1 MSATET
7 SWKFNFDSRSL
18 SWDQTTSTTF
28 QTSPELKQHTK
39 ANLIKDYVKVFVLS
53 FLQMIK
59 KTHLYFHEISN
70 ALQEIERAW
79 LSQGSVLSK
88 YTALVSMQDSP
99 ITCALSTNT
108 VRAARQIQSVPV
120 YKCTSHDWLR
130 RKMQLG
136 TLEWI
141 EDKVTNGKLG
151 RNTNSSS
158 HRDKFNRKED
168 TVLNNLNSLQKLLAT
183 WWREWRW

>member
-1 MSATET
+1 MEERVGLETSATET

-28 QTSPELKQHTK
+28 QTAQEPKQHTK
-39 ANLIKDYVKVFVLS
+39 ANLIKGYIKFFFS
-53 FLQMIK
+53 FISSNDSK
-59 KTHLYFHEISN
+59 PHLYLHEISN

-108 VRAARQIQSVPV
+108 VRASRQIQSVPV

-130 RKMQLG
+130 RKMQPG

-141 EDKVTNGKLG
+141 EDKVTNGKFG
-151 RNTNSSS
+151 RNTNPSSL
-158 HRDKFNRKED
+158 RYKFNRKED
-168 TVLNNLNSLQKLLAT
+168 TSKNPHGCFL
-183 WWREWRW
+183 